1 MLNRAWHILVV
12 FFFHFVRLLVVVIVV
27 IVVLLVHRLTKNIR
41 AQKRGRVNP
50 FIYGGLKRKYFRA
63 KKSGLKLGLYLIVM
77 SEISKARERI
87 MMNKRN
93 AEAEQEERPA
103 GQSQRGPRKF
113 TVSSFTHQVE
123 SKMTEH

>member
-1 MLNRAWHILVV
+1 M
-12 FFFHFVRLLVVVIVV
+12 
-27 IVVLLVHRLTKNIR
+27 
-41 AQKRGRVNP
+41 G
-50 FIYGGLKRKYFRA
+50 
-63 KKSGLKLGLYLIVM
+63 LGLYLIVM

-93 AEAEQEERPA
+93 NEAEKEDRPA